1 MGSTFFIINISVKAN
16 KPVWT
21 PLQLQI
27 GLKLTIVAFLEAPA
41 LFWEVLRLCISSYNL
56 LLYCS
61 PMIFTASRIN
71 YRLHL
76 YKSLRYIFINTNSP
90 VKTAVT
96 LTCSN
101 CEPGINRIARC
112 SNCDTKKDTKFSR
125 IISWFVSLSN
135 VNLHLTQI
143 LRLLD

>member
-1 MGSTFFIINISVKAN
+1 MGSKFFIINISVKTN

-21 PLQLQI
+21 PLQLHI

-41 LFWEVLRLCISSYNL
+41 LFWEVLCAICSYNL

-76 YKSLRYIFINTNSP
+76 HKSLRYVFINTNSP
-90 VKTAVT
+90 VQTAVN
-96 LTCSN
+96 LACSN

-112 SNCDTKKDTKFSR
+112 SNCDTEKDTKFSNMIR
-125 IISWFVSLSN
+125 CASF
-135 VNLHLTQI
+135 
-143 LRLLD
+143 RLVKLICI